1 MNILPSDFY
10 LQNPDYATREL
21 LGKILFRRFPDGTV
35 ISGRICEAEAYSP
48 EDPAS
53 HSFPGRTRRN
63 APMFEKGGIAYIY
76 LIYGIHHCFNVVTGP
91 AGEGSAVLIRSLI
104 PLEGVEAMRLNRGL
118 KRIERDAALCDGPG
132 KICRALNL
140 DLSWN
145 GHNLSEEPL
154 RILDDGCTVSDKNV
168 KLTPRIGITKNADQ
182 LRRYLW
188 VKES

>member
-1 MNILPSDFY
+1 MNRLPVEFY
-10 LQNPDYATREL
+10 LQTPDPVAREL
-21 LGKILFRRFPDGTV
+21 LGKILLRRLPDGTV
-35 ISGRICEAEAYSP
+35 LSGRICETEAYSQ

-53 HSFPGRTRRN
+53 HSYPGPTRRN
-63 APMFEKGGIAYIY
+63 APMFDKGGIAYIY

-104 PLEGVEAMRLNRGL
+104 PLEGAEAMRRNRGVH
-118 KRIERDAALCDGPG
+118 RTARDASLCDGPG

-140 DLSWN
+140 DLGWN

-154 RILDDGCTVSDKNV
+154 RILDDGSTVSDKDV

-188 VKES
+188 VQGD